1 MVARPLDVL
10 RALPARFAAYAAN
23 IAAHQVRTRPTNPL
37 ISPPEI
43 LNLAKLFCLLSR
55 LPLSML
61 HLIGGWVGRVFW
73 LLSAAFRDEVRRNLG
88 RALGHEP
95 SRQQLLRVAE
105 ETGRQ
110 MLELPWV
117 WLRPQEEVLSRI
129 VQVEGG
135 ELLAQARQDGAS
147 VLLLTPHLGCFEMC
161 AQYCS
166 THGPI
171 TVLFRPPRKASL
183 APIMEAGRARG
194 NVQVAPADVSGVRRL
209 VKALRSGEMVG
220 MLPDQAPKQGE
231 GVWAPFFG
239 KPAWTMTL
247 AARLSEVKGVRV
259 IMIWAERLPRG
270 RGYALH
276 LSEPVA
282 PIEGDLEARCVAVNR
297 EIEQLIMRCPE
308 QYLWGY
314 KRYKRPSGVPE
325 PGAEAE

>member
-1 MVARPLDVL
+1 L
-10 RALPARFAAYAAN
+10 N
-23 IAAHQVRTRPTNPL
+23 IAT
-37 ISPPEI
+37 
-43 LNLAKLFCLLSR
+43 LFRLLSR
-55 LPLSML
+55 LPLSAL
-61 HLIGGWVGRVFW
+61 HFIGGWAGRVFW
-73 LLSAAFRDEVRRNLG
+73 LVSAAFRDEVRRNLG

-95 SRQQLLRVAE
+95 SRRQLLRVAA

-110 MLELPWV
+110 MLELPWL
-117 WLRPQEEVLSRI
+117 WLRPQQEVVARI
-129 VQVEGG
+129 VRVEGG
-135 ELLAQARQDGAS
+135 ELLSRAQQEGAS

-161 AQYCS
+161 AHYCS

-231 GVWAPFFG
+231 GMWASFFG

-259 IMIWAERLPRG
+259 IMIWTERLPRG
-270 RGYALH
+270 RGYVLH
-276 LSEPVA
+276 LSEPTA
-282 PIEGDLEARCVAVNR
+282 PIEGDLATRCVAINR
-297 EIEQLIMRCPE
+297 EIEYLIMRCPE

-314 KRYKRPSGVPE
+314 KRYKRPSGVAE
-325 PGAEAE
+325 PGADAA